1 MNRKRK
7 EILDV
12 KNDVYLLD
20 RLAIHLVKNKT
31 FQVKRVLNTGYI
43 HKQISIEN
51 EMNTFMEER
60 KKNKF
65 YHLGREL
72 SNNGYNCFSGDITSP
87 WIIGAILKYLQ
98 VHVKGIIDIGCS
110 AGRILYATKFFFP
123 YTKRVGIEINENI
136 INIAKQIDPNTIIIQ
151 GDAQFTYFQ
160 ENIVLK
166 DINVVYSFNH
176 ANLALDIPIYLS
188 ILQQSTEFLI
198 ITSFFKSLQLYDENI
213 YKHIYNILGD
223 HKYCYH
229 AKLSGEASIYKLKVY
244 KINDDIRERLRN
256 TIQVKYTTDTNLNG
270 KGIYFCLELI

>member
-1 MNRKRK
+1 
-7 EILDV
+7 
-12 KNDVYLLD
+12 
-20 RLAIHLVKNKT
+20 
-31 FQVKRVLNTGYI
+31 
-43 HKQISIEN
+43 
-51 EMNTFMEER
+51 
-60 KKNKF
+60 
-65 YHLGREL
+65 
-72 SNNGYNCFSGDITSP
+72 
-87 WIIGAILKYLQ
+87 LKYLQ